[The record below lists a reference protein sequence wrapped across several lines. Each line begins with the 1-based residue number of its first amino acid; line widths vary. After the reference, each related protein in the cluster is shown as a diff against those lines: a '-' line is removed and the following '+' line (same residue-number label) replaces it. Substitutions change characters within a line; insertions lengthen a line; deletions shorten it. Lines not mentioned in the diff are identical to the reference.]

1 MKPKI
6 EDIKLDMDQLNEKLK
21 SKRPKQ
27 KYYFIR
33 SHVDL
38 DLLKTYIKTNHS
50 ALLPSEYPDLDGI

>member
-27 KYYFIR
+27 KCYFIR
-33 SHVDL
+33 RHVDL
-38 DLLKTYIKTNHS
+38 DLLKT
-50 ALLPSEYPDLDGI
+50 